1 MVYSNHSLKG
11 ATLFMKKKIALYS
24 RVSTSEQ
31 SEYGY
36 SVKEQEQVL
45 IKEVVKNYPGYDYET
60 YIDSGISG
68 KNIEGRPAM
77 KRLLQDVKDNKIEM
91 VLSWKLNRISRSMRD
106 VFNIIHEFKEHGVG
120 YKSISENIDTSNA
133 SGEVLVTMFGLIGSI
148 ERSTLI
154 SNVKMS
160 MNAKAR
166 SGEAI
171 TGRVLGYKLSLNPL
185 TQKNDLVIDE
195 HEANIVREIFDLY
208 LNHNKGL
215 KAITTVLNQK
225 GYRTINQKPFS
236 VFGVKYIL
244 NNPVYKGYVRFNNH
258 QNWAVQRRSGKSDKN
273 DVILVKGK
281 HEAIIS
287 EEVFDQVHEKL
298 ASKSFK
304 PGRPIGGDFY
314 LRGLIKCP
322 ECGNNM
328 VCRRTYYKTKKSK
341 ERTIKLYY
349 ICSLF
354 NRSGSSACHSNA
366 INAEVVERVINVH
379 LNRILSQP
387 DVIKQ
392 IASNVI
398 EELKQK
404 HNSQT
409 EIKYDI
415 DSLERQKVKIK
426 TQQER
431 LLELF
436 LDDQMDS
443 EMLKAKQSQMN
454 EQLEML
460 DKQIKE
466 TQQATESQA
475 EVPNFDKLKS
485 RLTMMISRFSVYLRE
500 ATPEAKNQLMKM
512 LIDSIEITTDKKVK
526 LVRYKIDESLIP
538 QSLKKDWGSFFIP
551 KIHFIIYGT
560 QKYSIDKI
568 TTFAT
573 LS

>member
-1 MVYSNHSLKG
+1 
-11 ATLFMKKKIALYS
+11 
-24 RVSTSEQ
+24 
-31 SEYGY
+31 
-36 SVKEQEQVL
+36 
-45 IKEVVKNYPGYDYET
+45 
-60 YIDSGISG
+60 
-68 KNIEGRPAM
+68 
-77 KRLLQDVKDNKIEM
+77 
-91 VLSWKLNRISRSMRD
+91 MRD
-106 VFNIIHEFKEHGVG
+106 VFNIIHEFKEHDVG

-148 ERSTLI
+148 ERQTLI
-154 SNVKMS
+154 SNVKLS

-195 HEANIVREIFDLY
+195 NEANIVREIFDLY

-215 KAITTVLNQK
+215 KAITTVLNKK

-236 VFGVKYIL
+236 VYGVKYIL

-287 EEVFDQVHEKL
+287 EEVFDKVHEKL

-341 ERTIKLYY
+341 ERTIKRYY

-354 NRSGSSACHSNA
+354 NRSGSSACHSNS

-387 DVIKQ
+387 DIIKQ

-404 HNSQT
+404 HSNQT

-415 DSLERQKVKIK
+415 DSLEKQKAKLK

-454 EQLEML
+454 QQLEVL
-460 DKQIKE
+460 DQQIKE
-466 TQQATESQA
+466 AQQANQSQD
-475 EVPNFDKLKS
+475 EIPNFDKLKG
-485 RLTMMISRFSVYLRE
+485 RLILMITRFSVYLRK

-512 LIDSIEITTDKKVK
+512 LIDSIEITTDKQVK

-538 QSLKKDWGSFFIP
+538 QSLKKDWGSFFMP
-551 KIHFIIYGT
+551 KFQFEIYG
-560 QKYSIDKI
+560 QNDYFIDQI
-568 TTFAT
+568 TTFT
-573 LS
+573 T

>member
-1 MVYSNHSLKG
+1 MSG
-11 ATLFMKKKIALYS
+11 KIALYS

-31 SEYGY
+31 SEHGY

-45 IKEVVKNYPGYDYET
+45 IKEVVKNFPGYDYET
-60 YIDSGISG
+60 YTDSGISG

-171 TGRVLGYKLSLNPL
+171 TGRLLGFKLKLNPL

-195 HEANIVREIFDLY
+195 NEANIVREIFDLY

-236 VFGVKYIL
+236 VYGVKYIL

-328 VCRRTYYKTKKSK
+328 VCRRTYYKTKKSE
-341 ERTIKLYY
+341 ERTIKRYY

-366 INAEVVERVINVH
+366 INAEVIERVINVH

-404 HNSQT
+404 HSKQT

-415 DSLERQKVKIK
+415 DSLEKQKAKVK

-436 LDDQMDS
+436 LDDEMDS

-454 EQLEML
+454 EQLEVL
-460 DKQIKE
+460 DQQIKE
-466 TQQATESQA
+466 AQQINQSQDD
-475 EVPNFDKLKS
+475 VPNFDKLKG
-485 RLTMMISRFSVYLRE
+485 RLILMITRFSVYLRK

-512 LIDSIEITTDKKVK
+512 LIDSIEITTDKQVK

-538 QSLKKDWGSFFIP
+538 QSLKKDWGSFFMP
-551 KIHFIIYGT
+551 KFQFEIDGRNNYFID
-560 QKYSIDKI
+560 QI
-568 TTFAT
+568 TTFT
-573 LS
+573 T

>member
-1 MVYSNHSLKG
+1 MS
-11 ATLFMKKKIALYS
+11 KKIALYS

-31 SEYGY
+31 SEHGY
-36 SVKEQEQVL
+36 SIHEQEQVL
-45 IKEVVKNYPGYDYET
+45 IKEVVNNYPGYDYET

-106 VFNIIHEFKEHGVG
+106 VFNIIHEFKERGVG

-171 TGRVLGYKLSLNPL
+171 TGRVLGYKLKLNPL

-195 HEANIVREIFDLY
+195 NEANIVREIFDLY

-236 VFGVKYIL
+236 VYGVKYIL

-287 EEVFDQVHEKL
+287 EDAFDQVHE
-298 ASKSFK
+298 
-304 PGRPIGGDFY
+304 
-314 LRGLIKCP
+314 
-322 ECGNNM
+322 N
-328 VCRRTYYKTKKSK
+328 
-341 ERTIKLYY
+341 
-349 ICSLF
+349 
-354 NRSGSSACHSNA
+354 
-366 INAEVVERVINVH
+366 
-379 LNRILSQP
+379 
-387 DVIKQ
+387 
-392 IASNVI
+392 
-398 EELKQK
+398 
-404 HNSQT
+404 
-409 EIKYDI
+409 
-415 DSLERQKVKIK
+415 
-426 TQQER
+426 
-431 LLELF
+431 
-436 LDDQMDS
+436 
-443 EMLKAKQSQMN
+443 
-454 EQLEML
+454 
-460 DKQIKE
+460 
-466 TQQATESQA
+466 
-475 EVPNFDKLKS
+475 
-485 RLTMMISRFSVYLRE
+485 
-500 ATPEAKNQLMKM
+500 
-512 LIDSIEITTDKKVK
+512 
-526 LVRYKIDESLIP
+526 
-538 QSLKKDWGSFFIP
+538 
-551 KIHFIIYGT
+551 
-560 QKYSIDKI
+560 
-568 TTFAT
+568 
-573 LS
+573 

>member
-1 MVYSNHSLKG
+1 MKG
-11 ATLFMKKKIALYS
+11 KIALYS

-31 SEYGY
+31 SEHGY
-36 SVKEQEQVL
+36 SIHEQEQVL

-77 KRLLQDVKDNKIEM
+77 KRLLQDVKDNKIEI

-171 TGRVLGYKLSLNPL
+171 TGRVLGYKLKLNPL

-195 HEANIVREIFDLY
+195 NEANIVREIFDLY

-215 KAITTVLNQK
+215 KAITSVLNQK

-236 VFGVKYIL
+236 VCGVKYIL

-258 QNWAVQRRSGKSDKN
+258 QNWAVQRRSGKSDKS

-328 VCRRTYYKTKKSK
+328 VCRRTYYKTKNSK
-341 ERTIKLYY
+341 ERTIKRYY

-354 NRSGSSACHSNA
+354 NRSGSAACHSNA

-398 EELKQK
+398 EELKLK
-404 HNSQT
+404 HSNQT

-415 DSLERQKVKIK
+415 DSLEKQKAKLK

-454 EQLEML
+454 EQIEML

-466 TQQATESQA
+466 TQQARESQA
-475 EVPNFDKLKS
+475 EVPDFDKLKS
-485 RLTMMISRFSVYLRE
+485 RLTMMISRFSIYLRE

-512 LIDSIEITTDKKVK
+512 LIDSIEITTDKQVK

-538 QSLKKDWGSFFIP
+538 QSLKKDWGSSFMPKFQFEIDGRNNYFID
-551 KIHFIIYGT
+551 
-560 QKYSIDKI
+560 QI
-568 TTFAT
+568 TTFT
-573 LS
+573 T

>member
-1 MVYSNHSLKG
+1 MKG
-11 ATLFMKKKIALYS
+11 KIALYS

-31 SEYGY
+31 SEHGY

-45 IKEVVKNYPGYDYET
+45 IKEVVKNFPGYDYET
-60 YIDSGISG
+60 YTDSGISG
-68 KNIEGRPAM
+68 KNIEDRPAM

-106 VFNIIHEFKEHGVG
+106 VFNIIHEFKEHDVG

-148 ERSTLI
+148 ERQTLI
-154 SNVKMS
+154 SNVKLS

-195 HEANIVREIFDLY
+195 NEANIVREIFDLY

-236 VFGVKYIL
+236 VYGVKYIL

-287 EEVFDQVHEKL
+287 EDVFDQVHEKL

-341 ERTIKLYY
+341 KRTIKRYY

-354 NRSGSSACHSNA
+354 NRSGSSACHSNS

-387 DVIKQ
+387 DIIKQ

-404 HNSQT
+404 HSNQT

-415 DSLERQKVKIK
+415 DSLEKQKAKLK
-426 TQQER
+426 RQQER

-443 EMLKAKQSQMN
+443 GMLKAKQSEMN
-454 EQLEML
+454 QQLEVL
-460 DKQIKE
+460 DQQIKE
-466 TQQATESQA
+466 AKQANQSQD
-475 EVPNFDKLKS
+475 EIPNFDKLKG
-485 RLTMMISRFSVYLRE
+485 RLILMITRFSVYLRK

-512 LIDSIEITTDKKVK
+512 LIDSIEITTDKQVK

-538 QSLKKDWGSFFIP
+538 QSLKKDWGSFFMP
-551 KIHFIIYGT
+551 KFQFEIYG
-560 QKYSIDKI
+560 QNDYFIDQI
-568 TTFAT
+568 TTFT
-573 LS
+573 T

>member
-1 MVYSNHSLKG
+1 MN
-11 ATLFMKKKIALYS
+11 KKIALYS

-31 SEYGY
+31 SERGY
-36 SVKEQEQVL
+36 SIHEQEQVL
-45 IKEVVKNYPGYDYET
+45 IKEVVKNFPGYDYET
-60 YIDSGISG
+60 YTDSGISG
-68 KNIEGRPAM
+68 KNIDGRPAM
-77 KRLLQDVKDNKIEM
+77 KRLLEDVKANKIEM

-106 VFNIIHEFKEHGVG
+106 VFNIIHDFKEHGVG
-120 YKSISENIDTSNA
+120 YKSISENIDTSNT

-148 ERSTLI
+148 ERTTLI

-171 TGRVLGYKLSLNPL
+171 TGRVLGYKLSLNPM

-195 HEANIVREIFDLY
+195 NEANIIREIFDLY

-215 KAITTVLNQK
+215 KAITSILNKK

-244 NNPVYKGYVRFNNH
+244 NNPVYKGFVRFNNH
-258 QNWAVQRRSGKSDKN
+258 QNWAVKRRSGKSEEN

-287 EEVFDQVHEKL
+287 EATFDQVHEKL

-328 VCRRTYYKTKKSK
+328 VCRRTYYNTKKSK
-341 ERTIKLYY
+341 ERTIKRYY

-366 INAEVVERVINVH
+366 INADVVERVINVH
-379 LNRILSQP
+379 LNRILSQQH
-387 DVIKQ
+387 VIKQ
-392 IASNVI
+392 IATNVI
-398 EELKQK
+398 DELKRK
-404 HNSQT
+404 HNS
-409 EIKYDI
+409 ENDSMYDI
-415 DSLERQKVKIK
+415 NSLEKQKSKIK

-443 EMLKAKQSQMN
+443 EMLKTKQSQMS
-454 EQLEML
+454 EQLALL
-460 DKQIKE
+460 DKQLNEAKKCNE
-466 TQQATESQA
+466 HQVKA
-475 EVPNFDKLKS
+475 PNFDKLKS

-500 ATPEAKNQLMKM
+500 ASPEAKNQLMKL
-512 LIDSIEITTDKKVK
+512 LIDSIEITKDKKVK
-526 LVRYKIDESLIP
+526 LVRYKIDEDLIP
-538 QSLKKDWGSFFIP
+538 QSLKKDCGSFFMP
-551 KIHFIIYGT
+551 KIHFVIYGT
-560 QKYSIDKI
+560 QQYLVDQI

-573 LS
+573 